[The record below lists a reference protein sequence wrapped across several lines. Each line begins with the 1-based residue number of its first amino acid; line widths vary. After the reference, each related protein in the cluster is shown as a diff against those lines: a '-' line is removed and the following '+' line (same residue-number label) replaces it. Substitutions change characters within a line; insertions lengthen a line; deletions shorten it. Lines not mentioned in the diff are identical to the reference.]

1 VKVIYRELFR
11 SKSDEQ
17 LFDKEVRMLRLLHHP
32 HVIQYVI
39 PIVVFV
45 DFNHIHGLLGF
56 TRCRSLCDRPRS
68 GSWACASS
76 RRSGNDASSPS

>member
-39 PIVVFV
+39 LIVVFF
-45 DFNHIHGLLGF
+45 DLNHIRVLAIHAMALFVTVHDQVPG
-56 TRCRSLCDRPRS
+56 RVPV
-68 GSWACASS
+68 
-76 RRSGNDASSPS
+76 